1 MDLETDFRPERPL
14 ILIGAGKMGSALL
27 GGWLSAGLHSESV
40 RVIDPSPSPES
51 MLLLERHAIVPNDTL
66 ESGLLAGAVIVAVK
80 PAMVVE
86 AIGGVRA
93 AIDSGTV
100 VVSIAAGQR
109 IATIEAAAGNVP
121 VVRAMPN
128 TPAQVRRGITA
139 AVGNSAA
146 DDSTR
151 RITTALLEA
160 VGDVVW
166 LDDEEL
172 MDAVTAV
179 SGSGPAYV
187 FLMVEAMAKAGEAAG
202 LPPDLAM
209 RLARV
214 TVAGSGELMRLS
226 ELDAAD
232 LRRNVTSPNGTT
244 AAALNVL
251 MADGGLVDAVE
262 RAVAAAEARSKELS
276 G

>member
-14 ILIGAGKMGSALL
+14 VLIGAGKMGSALL
-27 GGWLSAGLHSESV
+27 GGWLSAGLHSASV
-40 RVIDPSPSPES
+40 RVVDPSPSPES
-51 MLLLERHAIVPNDTL
+51 MLLLERHAIAPTDAL

-80 PAMVVE
+80 PAMVVQ

-109 IATIEAAAGNVP
+109 IATIEAAAGDVP

-139 AVGNSAA
+139 AVGNAAA

-166 LDDEEL
+166 LDDEDL